1 MKNPLETAPAA
12 PVPAP
17 VRVSLRSRIVTNAL
31 RVLALLAVIGITLYI
46 YQIRDHIQ
54 DYQAYG
60 YPGIFL
66 INLLASATV
75 FVPAPGVAITFA
87 MGSVFHPIPVALAAG
102 TGAAL
107 GELSGYLA
115 GFSGQAVA
123 EKAPMYAR
131 VHAWVVKY
139 GGWAILV
146 FATIPNPFFD
156 FAGLAAGVTRMPFWR
171 FLLFCWIGKIIKMLA
186 FAFAGAYS
194 ITWLAGLI
202 K

>member
-1 MKNPLETAPAA
+1 MLTNL
-12 PVPAP
+12 
-17 VRVSLRSRIVTNAL
+17 LRI
-31 RVLALLAVIGITLYI
+31 LALLAVIGITLYI
-46 YQIRDHIQ
+46 YEIRDHIQ

-75 FVPAPGVAITFA
+75 FVPAPGVAIVFA
-87 MGSVFHPIPVALAAG
+87 MGSVFNPLLVALAAG

-115 GFSGQAVA
+115 GFSGQAVV
-123 EKAPMYAR
+123 EKSPMYAR
-131 VHAWVVKY
+131 GHEWVLKY

-156 FAGLAAGVTRMPFWR
+156 FAGLAAGVTKMPLWR
-171 FLLFCWIGKIIKMLA
+171 FLIFCWIGKVIKMLL

-194 ITWLAGLI
+194 ITWLAGII

>member
-1 MKNPLETAPAA
+1 M
-12 PVPAP
+12 
-17 VRVSLRSRIVTNAL
+17 RVSLRSRIITNAL
-31 RVLALLAVIGITLYI
+31 RVLALLAVIGITVYI
-46 YQIRDHIQ
+46 YQIRDHIK

-66 INLLASATV
+66 INFFASATV
-75 FVPAPGVAITFA
+75 FVPAPGVAIVFA
-87 MGSVFHPIPVALAAG
+87 MGSVFNPVLVALSAG

-115 GFSGQAVA
+115 GFSGQAVVERTPA
-123 EKAPMYAR
+123 YAR
-131 VHAWVVKY
+131 VHAWVLKY

-156 FAGLAAGVTRMPFWR
+156 FAGLAAGVTKMPLWR
-171 FLLFCWIGKIIKMLA
+171 FLLFCWIGKVIKMLA

-194 ITWLAGLI
+194 ITWLAGLM